1 MVEAQTKNQNVF
13 WLWSDVVNFTRRGD
27 FDFWSPEYIK
37 NDELMSRYSPFGEV
51 VEDITNGVEL
61 RKYSDMGELYLRVGN
76 IKEFFTDLDDI
87 KLVPLTREA
96 IKAREKVVLSEQ
108 DILMSRSGS
117 LGIITVVTPDIK
129 NSIISSHIMRLRVK
143 KEISPYYIA
152 TFLNSSFGKNQI
164 LRRRNGSPVPEI
176 NHQSLEEI
184 RFFIPSKSIQ
194 QKVEQIVKDA
204 FQLKKESEADYQ
216 KSQKLLNE
224 ALGLT
229 GIEERREMTFW
240 RWSDE
245 VDIVLRIDPNYYQK
259 YFQEMKARRAEVKT
273 TKLEKLSLLIDYG
286 TVPTSPDAPPEL
298 GTPYL
303 TGKNIQP
310 NELVLDKLDYLYTN
324 TTHSIRNK
332 AIEAGDVLIT
342 QMGTVGN
349 AAVMSEGQGGWFFG
363 SFLIRARPN
372 KSVSPEWLALVINS
386 DFGKQQIQQAMTT
399 ATVRTNTDLPT
410 IKSLE
415 IPVIDKKKETEIVNL
430 YIQSRDK
437 RVLSKQKLQ
446 EAKNFVE
453 NLVRKA

>member
-1 MVEAQTKNQNVF
+1 MVETQTRQNTF

-363 SFLIRARPN
+363 SFLIRVRPN

-437 RVLSKQKLQ
+437 KVLSKQKLQ
-446 EAKNFVE
+446 EAKDFVE
-453 NLVRKA
+453 NLVRRA